1 MRPKSQPIFQNTH
14 SLINLGGRCLF
25 CFPLS
30 NNSFEWKKH
39 RFFQWKLSQAFY
51 FDSSVNAS
59 CALPIFWERFHYN
72 YLKRTRLFFFFFFTL
87 EIWTFVVSSHN
98 KLQYQDPHIS
108 SLYQAF
114 YTHIMNHKP
123 SPNVLKYSPTWNQNK
138 ILNIIPLNIK
148 IFLTCIQNP
157 FVFSHVQCFY
167 CNLFLCHHL
176 KSLSSNKN

>member
-1 MRPKSQPIFQNTH
+1 MNGKSTDFFSENFLKLSI
-14 SLINLGGRCLF
+14 LIVLWMLPVPCL
-25 CFPLS
+25 
-30 NNSFEWKKH
+30 SFESDFITTIW
-39 RFFQWKLSQAFY
+39 REQGF
-51 FDSSVNAS
+51 
-59 CALPIFWERFHYN
+59 
-72 YLKRTRLFFFFFFTL
+72 FFFFFFTL